1 MAEEI
6 LAIREQNLRFN
17 IRREKEDEII
27 VSYAKRL
34 KHLREDMMKDEF
46 NRIKDF
52 KEALRY
58 HLGGTKDLVDEY
70 IEEIEGTLTEVA
82 SHYPKWLEQRK
93 LSLAN

>member
-1 MAEEI
+1 MKISNFQAKVSDFSDDLI
-6 LAIREQNLRFN
+6 SLNKNLVFDKVVKT
-17 IRREKEDEII
+17 ESII
-27 VSYAKRL
+27 K
-34 KHLREDMMKDEF
+34 

-58 HLGGTKDLVDEY
+58 HLGGTKDLVDDY